1 MKSISFLSIRLS
13 KNYEIGFLNNC
24 ASILGYT
31 RKVRA
36 CVRQIARLYLHVC
49 ESRDSRASIS
59 RPREN
64 WHAMPEY
71 VFGES
76 TNELRF
82 ASETFRNT
90 VQGLAFAK
98 PVENFV
104 DIHSL

>member
-1 MKSISFLSIRLS
+1 MHWSWAIHEKFAR
-13 KNYEIGFLNNC
+13 
-24 ASILGYT
+24 
-31 RKVRA
+31 VRDK
-36 CVRQIARLYLHVC
+36 LHTFTCTVC

-59 RPREN
+59 RLREN

-76 TNELRF
+76 ADELRF
-82 ASETFRNT
+82 ASETFRNS

-104 DIHSL
+104 DIYSL